1 MSHNKSKKQSINLL
15 NFGATNDEM
24 IERINLLIQQM
35 NEINSDYYPYPY
47 PPEIEIE
54 NE

>member
-1 MSHNKSKKQSINLL
+1 MTNFRSKKQIIESL
-15 NFGATNDEM
+15 NFGASDDE
-24 IERINLLIQQM
+24 IIQRLNLLIQFM
-35 NEINSDYYPYPY
+35 NEINTDYYPYPY